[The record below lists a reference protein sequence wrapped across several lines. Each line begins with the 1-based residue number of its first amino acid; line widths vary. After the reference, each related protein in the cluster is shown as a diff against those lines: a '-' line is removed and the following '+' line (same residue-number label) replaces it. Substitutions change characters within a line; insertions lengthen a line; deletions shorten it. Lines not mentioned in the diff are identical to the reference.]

1 MVNKIQN
8 GNGLSERTD
17 IKKFKLGTKLGKQ
30 INNTSLTFEKKE
42 QIDLCCWLSFEGT
55 YFSLSVSFQY

>member
-30 INNTSLTFEKKE
+30 INNTSLTFEKKNRS
-42 QIDLCCWLSFEGT
+42 QRPTKL
-55 YFSLSVSFQY
+55 YSV

>member
-17 IKKFKLGTKLGKQ
+17 IKKLKLGTKLGKQ
-30 INNTSLTFEKKE
+30 IHNTSLTFEKKE
-42 QIDLCCWLSFEGT
+42 QIATPYQALQCMNSE
-55 YFSLSVSFQY
+55 